1 MLNVFSF
8 NQRINKNQFIFR
20 DIYLLVQ
27 KMNELSDNV
36 ASEANDTNAS
46 AEVDEQQ
53 TTLVSDASE
62 IVCVNTSQQSSNFEE
77 ILCESALECVPIEV
91 ITSSES
97 TDSNTMQA
105 ILDENAELK
114 KSNEQYGSLLRQR
127 DDAIELQKKELT
139 LLEAEKEA
147 LRREYETGRK
157 EKEQAVVRY
166 VMLEKSII
174 DANAAKDLSTRKLR
188 DSQKEA
194 ENLTTRLKQVTGER
208 DKAHKEIRDFLR
220 ESEQLKYNLQTL
232 ETKLKWSQRSVT
244 VERSNRV
251 DLEKRLNEVTDQ
263 LNQLNEQHQQQ
274 IDTER
279 RCEREQDA
287 QLIMMK
293 HLVDEKER
301 ALVQL
306 QKSHDEL
313 KTAFALLFEKK
324 EQLSKDCEIEQHKYA
339 ELEKQLSEL
348 EIDKTER
355 TTAFEELQVKF
366 NANERRIT
374 ACIND
379 NESLTAAI
387 SKLHYIE
394 ESYTEQS
401 EEMSAIRS
409 KEDEYLSLLRDM
421 TEKCVLAE
429 NKLIL
434 ANSKSSALQLDNER
448 LNKEFKV
455 KAKEMVDTEE
465 DLVKMRHKHS
475 EEIKLFN
482 RIIAEEKSRGATLQS
497 KLDDIVGDLEAT
509 RNKHS
514 QTVKELNREVV
525 MLRKSS
531 NQSSPSADS
540 GFGTDTDNR
549 NDTTRDDING
559 SSSACGQEP
568 SKKTLIDR
576 IVKLQRQLAKQT
588 EKIEFLENHCVA
600 LFNELKS
607 KSA

>member
-1 MLNVFSF
+1 MNQVPENVETQV
-8 NQRINKNQFIFR
+8 N
-20 DIYLLVQ
+20 
-27 KMNELSDNV
+27 DNGP
-36 ASEANDTNAS
+36 SEDN
-46 AEVDEQQ
+46 QQ
-53 TTLVSDASE
+53 TTPASDASE
-62 IVCVNTSQQSSNFEE
+62 KVHVNSPQKSSNFEE
-77 ILCESALECVPIEV
+77 ISYESAIECVPIEIV
-91 ITSSES
+91 TTSEPS
-97 TDSNTMQA
+97 DSNTIQV

-114 KSNEQYGSLLRQR
+114 KSTEQYGSLLRQR
-127 DDAIELQKKELT
+127 DDVIELQRKELA

-147 LRREYETGRK
+147 LRREYQTGRK

-166 VMLEKSII
+166 AMLEKSII
-174 DANAAKDLSTRKLR
+174 DANAAKDSSSRKLR
-188 DSQKEA
+188 DTQKEA

-208 DKAHKEIRDFLR
+208 DKAHKEIRMHLH
-220 ESEQLKYNLQTL
+220 EIEQLKYNLQTL

-251 DLEKRLNEVTDQ
+251 DLEKKLNEVTEQ
-263 LNQLNEQHQQQ
+263 LSQLTEQRQQQ
-274 IDTER
+274 IDTEKK
-279 RCEREQDA
+279 CEQEQDA
-287 QLIMMK
+287 QLIMLK
-293 HLVDEKER
+293 HLVDEKDR
-301 ALVQL
+301 NLVQL

-313 KTAFALLFEKK
+313 KSEFTVLFEKN
-324 EQLSKDCEIEQHKYA
+324 EHLSKDCGIEQQRYA
-339 ELEKQLSEL
+339 ELEKKLSEI
-348 EIDKTER
+348 EKAKNEQ

-366 NANERRIT
+366 VASESRVSE
-374 ACIND
+374 CINE

-387 SKLHYIE
+387 SKLNYIE
-394 ESYTEQS
+394 ESYKDQS

-448 LNKEFKV
+448 LNKEFKIKV
-455 KAKEMVDTEE
+455 KEINDVEE
-465 DLVKMRHKHS
+465 NFGKMRQKHS
-475 EEIKLFN
+475 DEIKLFN
-482 RIIAEEKSRGATLQS
+482 RIMTDEKSHSATLQS

-514 QTVKELNREVV
+514 QTVKELNRELV

-540 GFGTDTDNR
+540 GFGTDTENR
-549 NDTTRDDING
+549 SGSNGDNG
-559 SSSACGQEP
+559 SSSSNGQEP
-568 SKKTLIDR
+568 SKKALIDR